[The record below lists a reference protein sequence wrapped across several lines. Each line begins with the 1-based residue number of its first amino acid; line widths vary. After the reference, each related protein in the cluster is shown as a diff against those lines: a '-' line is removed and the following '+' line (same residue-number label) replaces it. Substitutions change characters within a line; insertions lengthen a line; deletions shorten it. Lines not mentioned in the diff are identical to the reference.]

1 MNQDS
6 DKKTDI
12 LIVYSDIEIEITDD
26 PPSGIIPSYRDRP
39 EIL

>member
-1 MNQDS
+1 MNQDN
-6 DKKTDI
+6 DKETII
-12 LIVYSDIEIEITDD
+12 LTVYSEIEIEITDD